1 MSATLLEGKPIADA
15 IRAQVQADVEV
26 LKAKGITPK
35 LVAVLAGDNPGA
47 KFYAGAQEKACSE
60 VGIAYEL
67 QQLPDD
73 VTQADLEAAIVR
85 LNGDASVHGILLL
98 MPVPKGLNGANAQAL
113 IAMRKDVD
121 GVSPTNLGNVVLGQ
135 PRLAPCTAMSVIE
148 LVRASGVDAYGKEV
162 VVVGSSEIVGKPA
175 ALLLVDKYITADKDG
190 KTDKLAGAT
199 VTICHIGT
207 SQKGDL
213 GAHTR
218 QADILVTAVGVKP
231 GLITG
236 DMLKPGAI
244 VIDVATIRV
253 KDEQTGK
260 MKTYGDVDP
269 EAAKNTVAAITP
281 VPGGVGVVTTAILL
295 RNTLEAVKWQMEL

>member
-1 MSATLLEGKPIADA
+1 MSARLLEGKPIAEA
-15 IRAQVQADVEV
+15 IRAQVQADAEA

-47 KFYAGAQEKACSE
+47 KFYAGAQEKACAE

-67 QQLPDD
+67 QQFPD
-73 VTQADLEAAIVR
+73 TITEADLEGAILK

-98 MPVPKGLNGANAQAL
+98 MPVPKGLNGPKAQAL

-121 GVSPTNLGNVVLGQ
+121 GVSPANLGNVVLGQ

-175 ALLLVDKYITADKDG
+175 ALLLVDKYVTTDATG

-213 GAHTR
+213 GSHAR
-218 QADILVTAVGVKP
+218 RADILVTAVGVKP

-253 KDEQTGK
+253 KDEETGK
-260 MKTYGDVDP
+260 MKTYGDVDA
-269 EAAKNTVAAITP
+269 EAAKEIVAAITP

-295 RNTLEAVKWQMEL
+295 RNTIEAVRWQAEG